1 MGRVS
6 AENLAK
12 WAAEARE
19 RWSVPGIAVGLVDD
33 GELVTAADGVPA
45 LGHAERVSPETVFR
59 IASITKPFT
68 ATLVLTLVQDGLLQL
83 DEPPP
88 GTRVNATIRQ
98 LLSHQGGLAPEW
110 PEPLGDGETLL
121 ELAQRE
127 PEPLPV
133 GPGELF
139 SYCNVGYWLVAAAVE
154 RVLGTNFE
162 EAMSARVL
170 EPLGIASTGFEV
182 VDAARGHDQVAP
194 GADEHVPAEVRYPP
208 VRRAGGGLFSSVPD
222 LLRFAA
228 HHLGGPGPLTQEPL
242 AELRRPLSSGP
253 GFRYGMG
260 WFLRE
265 RQGRRSVEHQGSVL
279 GYQSLLLLA
288 PDEKLAFAALTN
300 SSRGYAAI
308 RDVLRTVGL
317 GDDEQLTLTDID
329 LAGFAGRY
337 VGQGMIAELVSDDG
351 LLRVERKEVDPF
363 TGETSSWPAVRGR
376 PVGEAEFEIVDGEWR
391 GDRFDFP
398 RPGFVCLDYRVLQ
411 AA

>member
-6 AENLAK
+6 AENLAE

-19 RWSVPGIAVGLVDD
+19 RWSVPGIAVGLMDG
-33 GELVTAADGVPA
+33 GELVTAVDGVSA
-45 LGHAERVSPETVFR
+45 LGHADRVAPETVFR
-59 IASITKPFT
+59 IASVTKPLT
-68 ATLVLTLVQDGLLQL
+68 ATLVLTLVQEGLLRL

-98 LLSHQGGLAPEW
+98 LLSHQGGLASEW
-110 PEPLGDGETLL
+110 PETLDDGEALL
-121 ELAQRE
+121 ELARRE

-139 SYCNVGYWLVAAAVE
+139 SYSNVGYWLVAAGVE
-154 RVLGTNFE
+154 RVLGTSFE
-162 EAMSARVL
+162 EAMGARVL
-170 EPLGIASTGFEV
+170 EPLGLASTAFEAL
-182 VDAARGHDQVAP
+182 DAARGHDQVAP
-194 GADEHVPAEVRYPP
+194 GADEHAPAEVRYPR

-228 HHLGGPGPLTQEPL
+228 HQLGGPGPLAQESL

-265 RQGRRSVEHQGSVL
+265 RQGRRCVEHPGSVL

-288 PDEKLAFAALTN
+288 PDEKLVFAALTN

-308 RDVLRTVGL
+308 RDVLRNVGL
-317 GDDEQLTLTDID
+317 GDDEPPTVTDVDLTR
-329 LAGFAGRY
+329 FAGRY
-337 VGQGMIAELVSDDG
+337 VGQGAIAAFMAEDD
-351 LLRVERKEVDPF
+351 LLRVERTDVDPF
-363 TGETSSWPAVRGR
+363 TRETSSWPTVRGR
-376 PVGEAEFEIVDGEWR
+376 PIGETEFEIVDGEWR